1 MNNELHTYYVIS
13 PFEPMDDIEFAQ
25 RKEELKQSGRK
36 VLAIVFDCK
45 DYDDFSRKYF
55 ANI

>member
-1 MNNELHTYYVIS
+1 MDQKLHTYYVIS

-25 RKEELKQSGRK
+25 RKDELKQSGRK

-45 DYDDFSRKYF
+45 DYADFSRKYF

>member
-1 MNNELHTYYVIS
+1 MDQKLHTYYVLS

-45 DYDDFSRKYF
+45 DYADFSRKYF

>member
-25 RKEELKQSGRK
+25 RKEELNRSNRK

-55 ANI
+55 ASI